1 MKRRDLLKL
10 GLFGALAAAGGA
22 GLLKFYKYHLGVR
35 KILEYPDPILRQVSA
50 PVEVIDDK
58 IVSLS
63 HQMISTLRYN
73 SLTGFF
79 TKALL
84 NRGLAAPQV
93 GVSQRLIACALYGE
107 IRVLINP
114 EIVKQHGSY
123 SGYETCMSLP
133 SYGRRMINRPG
144 FIKVKFRGLDGTG
157 KLLEAAEGYAA
168 LLAHEIDHLDG
179 TLYIDYK
186 EKESRKVAKAQIS
199 LS

>member
-1 MKRRDLLKL
+1 
-10 GLFGALAAAGGA
+10 AGGI
-22 GLLKFYKYHLGVR
+22 GFLKFYKYRLGVR
-35 KILEYPDPILRQVSA
+35 KIIEYPAPILRKDST
-50 PVEVIDDK
+50 PVEVIDDE

-73 SLTGFF
+73 SLIGFF

-93 GVSQRLIACALYGE
+93 GVSKRLIACALYGE

-114 EIVKQHGSY
+114 EIVEQHGSY

-133 SYGRRMINRPG
+133 SHDRKMIKRPG
-144 FIKVKFRGLDGTG
+144 FIKVKFKGLDNMGN
-157 KLLEAAEGYAA
+157 LLEASKGYAA
-168 LLAHEIDHLDG
+168 LLAHEIDHLNG

-186 EKESRKVAKAQIS
+186 DDKLHKEAKDPID
-199 LS
+199 LV

>member
-10 GLFGALAAAGGA
+10 GLFGILAAAGGT

-35 KILEYPDPILRQVSA
+35 KILEYPDPILRKVST

-58 IVSLS
+58 IVSLG

-107 IRVLINP
+107 IMVLINP
-114 EIVKQHGSY
+114 EIIEQHGNF

-157 KLLEAAEGYAA
+157 NLLEAAEGYAA
-168 LLAHEIDHLDG
+168 LLAHEIDHLSG

-186 EKESRKVAKAQIS
+186 DEPSPEVAKAQIN

>member
-10 GLFGALAAAGGA
+10 GLFGVLATAGGA

-35 KILEYPDPILRQVSA
+35 KIAEYPDPILRKVST

-58 IVSLS
+58 IISLG
-63 HQMISTLRYN
+63 HQIISTLRYN

-114 EIVKQHGSY
+114 EIVEQHGAY

-133 SYGRRMINRPG
+133 SYDRRMISRPG

-157 KLLEAAEGYAA
+157 NLLEAAEGYAA
-168 LLAHEIDHLDG
+168 LLAHEIDHLNG

-186 EKESRKVAKAQIS
+186 DDKLHKEAKDPID
-199 LS
+199 LV

>member
-1 MKRRDLLKL
+1 MKRRDLLKF
-10 GLFGALAAAGGA
+10 GLFSAIAAAGGI
-22 GLLKFYKYHLGVR
+22 GFLKFYKYRLGVR
-35 KILEYPDPILRQVSA
+35 KIIEYPAPILRQVST
-50 PVEVIDDK
+50 PVGDIDDK
-58 IVSLS
+58 IISLG

-73 SLTGFF
+73 SLIGFF

-93 GVSQRLIACALYGE
+93 GVPKRLIACALYGE

-114 EIVKQHGSY
+114 EIVEQHGTY

-133 SYGRRMINRPG
+133 SYDRRMINRPG
-144 FIKVKFRGLDGTG
+144 FIKVQFRGLDGTG
-157 KLLEAAEGYAA
+157 NLLEAAEGYAA

-186 EKESRKVAKAQIS
+186 EKESQEVANNPID
-199 LS
+199 LV